1 MLEKFKKLFK
11 SNKKA
16 VSEKKLDKLNDGLTI
31 EDILR
36 YKNLIPNLLDEFII
50 DKKELNHR
58 KSNSFNK
65 KNTKLTLSEN
75 KLVHSNSALLF
86 KIKKKMTKRQAPVR
100 FSIGMHYFLCRIEE
114 ENKRHTSKNVH
125 RGSFTEKKDE
135 LVIVKEEANENNK
148 ENKEQNEK
156 EKSSPKRK
164 LKRKYY

>member
-36 YKNLIPNLLDEFII
+36 YKNIIPNLLDEFIL
-50 DKKELNHR
+50 DKKELNHW

-65 KNTKLTLSEN
+65 KNTKLTLSDN

-86 KIKKKMTKRQAPVR
+86 KIKKRQAPVR

-114 ENKRHTSKNVH
+114 ENKQLTSKNVH